1 MCGGREGGVAGRAP
15 PASAEGT
22 AVCLRRA
29 GAVLGPP
36 ARLHPGLPLRLPDG
50 RPQLRDL
57 PLPPAAQEVQAHLL
71 RQELPV
77 WIPVRISGGDALLG
91 MVCDLVTRLWC
102 LCLSAVL
109 CLRANGCG
117 PSQNVGAGCVRWI
130 GRRASLGSP
139 R

>member
-36 ARLHPGLPLRLPDG
+36 ARLHPGLPLRLPDR

-91 MVCDLVTRLWC
+91 MVCDLVTRLCVPVFVGGSVSASEWLRTQSERRC
-102 LCLSAVL
+102 WLCQVD
-109 CLRANGCG
+109 RKEG
-117 PSQNVGAGCVRWI
+117 
-130 GRRASLGSP
+130 
-139 R
+139 